1 MKFLRIM
8 IRKYKQWM
16 MAVLLG
22 VSAVAVSCRSAQ
34 DLAQVKD
41 PTMDLTKLTRIS
53 DCKKVKD
60 MRDNPLLLFANE
72 WSIRLVL
79 EHNEGLELT
88 EFKKN

>member
-1 MKFLRIM
+1 
-8 IRKYKQWM
+8 
-16 MAVLLG
+16 
-22 VSAVAVSCRSAQ
+22 
-34 DLAQVKD
+34 
-41 PTMDLTKLTRIS
+41 MDLTKLTRIS